1 MGLPWLSIISK
12 IPEQRVN
19 KWHSE
24 SGFWQ
29 KTLIYFSALIVNIV
43 LGWILVKIN
52 THFLS
57 VEAYGQ
63 YSFFVIFL
71 FMSRTFFGFGLY
83 ESTSRQLALSWDE
96 RDRRQL
102 TGTVF
107 LWSLAFY
114 LLFALFFLLVSLII
128 DLVFEVKIGELVHRF
143 AWLSGL
149 VLLHTFFLLAIRGY
163 GKMNLM
169 AEATIYPRIFYIAL
183 LIPVILGTIFTTEL
197 TIAAMFG
204 GYAITIIIT
213 FIRLSPEFSSVRVQ
227 SRRLLG
233 EIRSYGIHM
242 YIGAIWQELLFHFD
256 KLVISFFLDDRSI
269 AYYALAYMLTFPLS
283 HFSTALATGLY
294 RKFSKSE
301 MIERWVFM
309 VNFLF
314 VISSVLIFIIL
325 RKTIILRLFSADYM
339 PSVELI
345 IPLAMA
351 FGLSGISKP
360 VTLFLVARGF
370 GKIIRNISVVVPT
383 VQIVITLLVVP
394 KFGIIGAAWCTFS
407 VYFLDLLLNILAY
420 RRLRS

>member
-1 MGLPWLSIISK
+1 
-12 IPEQRVN
+12 VN

-29 KTLIYFSALIVNIV
+29 STLIYFSALIVNIV
-43 LGWILVKIN
+43 LGWVLVKIN

-63 YSFFVIFL
+63 YSFFLIFL
-71 FMSRTFFGFGLY
+71 FMCRTFFGFGLY
-83 ESTSRQLALSWDE
+83 ESASRQLALSGNE
-96 RDRRQL
+96 LDRRQL

-114 LLFALFFLLVSLII
+114 LLFALFFLLISFII
-128 DLVFEVKIGELVHRF
+128 DLVFEVKIGRLVYRF

-149 VLLHTFFLLAIRGY
+149 VLFHTFFLLALRGY
-163 GKMNLM
+163 GKMSLL
-169 AEATIYPRIFYIAL
+169 AEATLYPRVFYIVL
-183 LIPVILGTIFTTEL
+183 LIPIILSTAFTTEV

-213 FIRLSPEFSSVRVQ
+213 FIRLNPAFSGFRIQ
-227 SRRLLG
+227 SRRLLN

-269 AYYALAYMLTFPLS
+269 AYYALAYLLTFPLS

-301 MIERWVFM
+301 MIERWVFI
-309 VNFLF
+309 VN
-314 VISSVLIFIIL
+314 LIFVMCSVMIFIVLKKIIIL
-325 RKTIILRLFSADYM
+325 QLFSEDYL

-345 IPLAMA
+345 TPLAMA

-383 VQIVITLLVVP
+383 IQIGITLLVVP

-420 RRLRS
+420 RRLKA

>member
-1 MGLPWLSIISK
+1 M
-12 IPEQRVN
+12 N

-29 KTLIYFSALIVNIV
+29 STLIYFSALIVNIV
-43 LGWILVKIN
+43 LGWVLVKIN

-63 YSFFVIFL
+63 YSFFLIFL
-71 FMSRTFFGFGLY
+71 FMCRTFFGFGLY
-83 ESTSRQLALSWDE
+83 ESASRQLALSGNE
-96 RDRRQL
+96 LDRRQL

-114 LLFALFFLLVSLII
+114 LLFALFFLLISFII
-128 DLVFEVKIGELVHRF
+128 DLVFEVKIGRLVYRF

-149 VLLHTFFLLAIRGY
+149 VLFHTFFLLALRGY
-163 GKMNLM
+163 GKMSLL
-169 AEATIYPRIFYIAL
+169 AEATLYPRVFYIVL
-183 LIPVILGTIFTTEL
+183 LIPIILSTAFTTEV

-213 FIRLSPEFSSVRVQ
+213 FIRLNPAFSGFRIQ
-227 SRRLLG
+227 SRRLLN

-269 AYYALAYMLTFPLS
+269 AYYALAYLLTFPLS

-301 MIERWVFM
+301 MIERWVFI
-309 VNFLF
+309 VN
-314 VISSVLIFIIL
+314 LIFVMCSVMIFIVLKKIIIL
-325 RKTIILRLFSADYM
+325 QLFSEDYL

-345 IPLAMA
+345 TPLAMA

-383 VQIVITLLVVP
+383 IQIGITLLVVP

-420 RRLRS
+420 RRLKA